1 MIRDIVRSPMLLR
14 TPSEPATEHS
24 ALDASVG
31 QDLLDTLAAHA
42 DECVGMAAN
51 MIGQHRRIIVVANGA
66 PFAFRFFRIPMFC
79 QFLTGFG
86 GHFTVSAACLCSSC
100 TKVCSSGR
108 RVPLSG

>member
-1 MIRDIVRSPMLLR
+1 MNKMEESFLR
-14 TPSEPATEHS
+14 
-24 ALDASVG
+24 LCLRG
-31 QDLLDTLAAHA
+31 
-42 DECVGMAAN
+42 
-51 MIGQHRRIIVVANGA
+51 
-66 PFAFRFFRIPMFC
+66 FAFRFFRIPMFC